1 MNGAPGLPYWGI
13 LGVLVLTTAA
23 AAVMRLA
30 HGVIEGGILLAIAWA
45 WGIGQLRAGKLRATL
60 LQDSVVQ
67 LTETVDRWAAGDLE
81 ARVYLDQEDPLDS
94 LAHGMNRVAEVLM
107 ERTRDLGQDKERLET
122 ILSSMAN
129 GIIIFSH
136 SLTVMLI
143 NQAASRLFEIQEPNP
158 QGRYILEIIR
168 DTGLT
173 DAIETVTS
181 QGVTV
186 TTDWSP
192 AENDNVVVECTIAPL
207 YQPMGGPGA
216 VLVARDVSSQRQVNR
231 LRQDFVANV
240 SHELQTPLT
249 VIKGFTETLLDDPDF
264 ERQPRFLELINEE
277 ANRMSRLVDDLL
289 ALSRLEHHSL
299 PVRWQAVDVTL
310 LVKGIVTKLTGRAAE
325 QGLGLV
331 NQLPAHLP
339 VVWGD
344 PDLLSELLM
353 NLIANAIQYTPEGGR
368 VTLDSLVD
376 PAGEMVAIRVADTGI
391 GIPQS
396 DLSRIFERF
405 YRVDRAR
412 SRASGGTGLGLAI
425 VKHIIELHH
434 GRIEVKSTVGQGSEF
449 TVWLSTRERREA

>member
-434 GRIEVKSTVGQGSEF
+434 GRIEVKSAVGQGSEF

>member
-1 MNGAPGLPYWGI
+1 MNGGAGLPCWGI
-13 LGVLVLTTAA
+13 LGGLALSTV
-23 AAVMRLA
+23 AAVVTPLT
-30 HGVIEGGILLAIAWA
+30 HGAIEGGILLAIAWA
-45 WGIGQLRAGKLRATL
+45 WGIGQLRAGRLRTAL
-60 LQDSVVQ
+60 LQESVVQ

-136 SLTVMLI
+136 SLAVTLI
-143 NQAASRLFEIQEPNP
+143 NQAAIRLFEIQAPSP
-158 QGRYILEIIR
+158 QGRNVLEMIR

-173 DAIETVTS
+173 DALEAVTG
-181 QGVTV
+181 QGITV

-192 AENDNVVVECTIAPL
+192 AENDSVVVECTIAPL

-299 PVRWQAVDVTL
+299 PVRWQAVDLTV
-310 LVKGIVTKLTGRAAE
+310 LVEGTVTKLNGRAEA
-325 QGLGLV
+325 QGLAL
-331 NQLPAHLP
+331 NNRLPARLP
-339 VVWGD
+339 AVWGD
-344 PDLLSELLM
+344 PDLLSELLI
-353 NLIANAIQYTPEGGR
+353 NLIANAIQYTASGGR
-368 VTLDSLVD
+368 VTLDSLAD
-376 PAGEMVAIRVADTGI
+376 PAGEMVAIRVTDTGI

-396 DLSRIFERF
+396 DLARIFERF

-434 GRIEVKSTVGQGSEF
+434 GRIEVKSAVGQGSEF